1 MRVDLALRRS
11 LIYLVPLALLL
22 VALSMR
28 VTATDLLERLS
39 LVWFDFYQKAAP
51 RVAGDAPIRIVDIDD
66 RSLKEIGQWPWP
78 RTVVSHLVDR
88 LREAG
93 AAVIT
98 FDIDFAEPDRT
109 SPKLLLPLVA
119 QNGVGKEEA
128 EKVLSALP
136 DPDKRLAEAISALP
150 VVTGFILTDRAQTRP
165 PVAKVG
171 FALAGEDPLA
181 MSTAFPRRFRI
192 CPNWRLLPQEMGFS
206 TNMSIGTTSF
216 AGYR

>member
-51 RVAGDAPIRIVDIDD
+51 RVAGEETIRIVDIDD

-78 RTVVSHLVDR
+78 RTVVGHLVDR

-98 FDIDFAEPDRT
+98 CDITFAEPDHT

-128 EKVLSALP
+128 EKV
-136 DPDKRLAEAISALP
+136 
-150 VVTGFILTDRAQTRP
+150 
-165 PVAKVG
+165 
-171 FALAGEDPLA
+171 
-181 MSTAFPRRFRI
+181 
-192 CPNWRLLPQEMGFS
+192 
-206 TNMSIGTTSF
+206 
-216 AGYR
+216 